1 MSQKLKE
8 QQVDYAYQVTQA
20 LIEAID
26 KTAAKP
32 EKLNQLKKELIENL
46 PEIFEAVM
54 TVTQPEHR
62 HLIYELFKSI
72 TNLIRVIAQQYS
84 GKSSEMP

>member
-8 QQVDYAYQVTQA
+8 QQVDYAYQVIQA
-20 LIEAID
+20 LIEGID

-32 EKLNQLKKELIENL
+32 EKLEQLKKELVENL

-54 TVTQPEHR
+54 TITQPEHR

-72 TNLIRVIAQQYS
+72 TNLIRAIAQQYC
-84 GKSSEMP
+84 GQA